1 MTGTGKS
8 CAGVLIAIVL
18 LSLFGPII
26 SPYNPN
32 GIDLD
37 SLREPPGTEHLLGT
51 DNKGRDILTRIL
63 SGGRIS
69 LGIAAT
75 AAFFSLLVG
84 MVFGLCSGYFGG
96 KADLIIMAAVDLI
109 LSFPALLLAVAIGIL
124 FPSGIYT
131 VVIAI
136 VAVGWASFA
145 RIIRAQVLTLR
156 EAMFIESARS
166 IGCSHARILF
176 RHLLPQC
183 MPVLIVMAGMK
194 MGSYILTESALSF
207 LGLGAQP
214 PTATWG
220 SMISAYRVYISSA
233 PWMVL
238 FPGCMIALTVLCCNI
253 LGDTMRDKYG
263 LPVKDRGRFLE

>member
-1 MTGTGKS
+1 MTRAGKW
-8 CAGVLIAIVL
+8 CAAVLVVIML
-18 LSLFGPII
+18 LALFAPVI
-26 SPYNPN
+26 SRYDPN

-37 SLREPPGTEHLLGT
+37 SLREPPGFRHLLGT
-51 DNKGRDILTRIL
+51 DNKGRDVFTRIL
-63 SGGRIS
+63 YGGRIS
-69 LGIAAT
+69 LGIAV
-75 AAFFSLLVG
+75 AAALFSLCIG

-96 KADLIIMAAVDLI
+96 KIDLLIMAAVDLV
-109 LSFPALLLAVAIGIL
+109 LSFPALLLAIAISIL

-145 RIIRAQVLTLR
+145 RMIRAQILTLR
-156 EAMFIESARS
+156 KTAFIESARS
-166 IGCSHARILF
+166 IGCSHSRILF

-183 MPVLIVMAGMK
+183 IPVLLVMSGLK
-194 MGSYILTESALSF
+194 MGGYILTESALSF

-220 SMISAYRVYISSA
+220 SMISANRVYISSA

-263 LPVKDRGRFLE
+263 SVVKDRV